1 MADILYTV
9 DKTCE
14 ICNKDFAVT
23 RVRTRLV
30 KIKQDTDFCTY
41 YKDVNPY
48 YYTVWVCPHCG
59 YAAQDSHFSAILPAN
74 VDKVSKFLAGRE
86 VNINLGG
93 VRTREQAIAA
103 YKLAIFFSEME
114 NLAASDIAGLY
125 LRLGWLFREGE
136 MVSEEKTALAKAADN
151 FEQALSKERLPI
163 AGMSEVSLT
172 YLIGELLRRTDQS
185 PQALPYF
192 SKVVSNPQAKMEKR
206 ILDMA
211 RDAWHEARKAK
222 NQASTDDDSE
232 ALSS

>member
-9 DKTCE
+9 DKNCSV
-14 ICNKDFAVT
+14 CNKGFPVT
-23 RVRTRLV
+23 KVRTRIV

-59 YAAQDSHFSAILPAN
+59 YAAQDNHFPNITSANIA
-74 VDKVSKFLAGRE
+74 KVSEFLAARE
-86 VNINLGG
+86 VNINLSG
-93 VRTREQAIAA
+93 VRTRDQAVAA

-114 NLAASDIAGLY
+114 SVTASEIAGLY

-136 MVSEEKTALAKAADN
+136 MVAEETLALAKAAQYFD
-151 FEQALSKERLPI
+151 QALSKERLPI
-163 AGMSEVSLT
+163 AGMSEVSLM
-172 YLIGELLRRTDQS
+172 YLVGELLRRVGRNEE
-185 PQALPYF
+185 ALRYF

-211 RDAWHEARKAK
+211 RDAWHESR
-222 NQASTDDDSE
+222 E
-232 ALSS
+232 ANNSGMPNE